1 MLGFT
6 KSLKGRFAVYFA
18 LSIVITLLVSGFIS
32 VGLVQRYLSQKT
44 ISDLKYQAES
54 LADRIETQGIPQ
66 RLAIADMEKMYETR
80 VFIAPYMEQAINRL
94 PRRGPT
100 SDQAES
106 NNKLLP
112 VLDWDQIQR
121 GETQVA
127 ETDLPEI
134 DSEVVIVAH
143 GFNAG
148 GELAGAVV
156 LSKPLRLLPSR
167 GPIALVFL
175 IAGVISLAVSMLLA
189 LLLARRLSQ
198 PLHEITQAATA
209 VAAGDFSSD
218 LKVRSND
225 EIGRLADA
233 FRHMSAEVRQS
244 QEQQRQFVIN
254 VSHELKTPLTAI
266 AGHTQALQDGVA
278 ADPETVARSLGV
290 ISTETKRLSRLIA
303 DLLSLA
309 KFDARQF
316 ELRRDTVIVGD
327 FIESVAEALARDAAE
342 RGVSL
347 EADHDSLSD
356 DQRVSGSA
364 DSASAADSGGFIGSA
379 GGGTHGLSIT
389 TDPDR
394 LRQILAN
401 LVQNALSHTPS
412 GGRVTI
418 SIRQVSAA
426 AGESP
431 TTVISAGRL
440 EIEVADTGDGIAP
453 EDLPHIFDRFY
464 RGGEGSRDA
473 GLGLGLSISREL
485 ARALGGDITAASTP
499 GKGSRF
505 TLTIPVAD

>member
-1 MLGFT
+1 M
-6 KSLKGRFAVYFA
+6 
-18 LSIVITLLVSGFIS
+18 
-32 VGLVQRYLSQKT
+32 
-44 ISDLKYQAES
+44 
-54 LADRIETQGIPQ
+54 
-66 RLAIADMEKMYETR
+66 
-80 VFIAPYMEQAINRL
+80 
-94 PRRGPT
+94 
-100 SDQAES
+100 
-106 NNKLLP
+106 
-112 VLDWDQIQR
+112 
-121 GETQVA
+121 
-127 ETDLPEI
+127 
-134 DSEVVIVAH
+134 
-143 GFNAG
+143 
-148 GELAGAVV
+148 V
-156 LSKPLRLLPSR
+156 LSKPLRLLPSW

-233 FRHMSAEVRQS
+233 FRNMSAEVRQS

-347 EADHDSLSD
+347 ETDHDSLSE
-356 DQRVSGSA
+356 DQLVSGSA
-364 DSASAADSGGFIGSA
+364 GSE
-379 GGGTHGLSIT
+379 GSGTHGLTVT

-418 SIRQVSAA
+418 STRQVSAA

-464 RGGEGSRDA
+464 RGGEGARDA

-485 ARALGGDITAASTP
+485 ARALGGDITVASTP

-505 TLTIPVAD
+505 TLTIPLAD